1 MSLKRSQSEL
11 LLTPGPVRIP
21 RRVALAAASSEA
33 ALHHRSDEFRTLLKS
48 IDDKLKQIFRT
59 EQKLLYFTASGTG
72 AMEACVAN
80 LTRRGERP
88 LVVSG
93 GKFGQ
98 RWAAILRAY
107 GIDPHVIEVEWGRAV
122 EPAEIDQALREH
134 PEIKVV
140 FTQLF
145 ETSTAT
151 AYDVEAIAQV
161 TKEHDVL
168 LVIDAISALGAMPLE
183 TDAWGVD
190 VVVAGSQKALM
201 VPPGLSFASVSER
214 AWERVERSN
223 LPRYYFDFRAA
234 RKALF
239 FTPYTPAV
247 SLFVQLNESLDLIL
261 EEGLAARMARF
272 ARYAQAT
279 RAAAEALGFINMSR
293 RPGPVCTALGM
304 PDGISA
310 DELRNELSERFGI
323 RVAGGQESWKG
334 RVIRIAHIGALS
346 ERDVLGAIGALES
359 SLQRLGHRVEP
370 GCGLRAALEVLSG
383 DAMTGEEGGLGI

>member
-1 MSLKRSQSEL
+1 
-11 LLTPGPVRIP
+11 
-21 RRVALAAASSEA
+21 VALAAASSEA
-33 ALHHRSDEFRTLLKS
+33 LLHHRSGEFRTLLRS

-59 EQKLLYFTASGTG
+59 EQTLLYFTASGTG

-80 LTRRGERP
+80 LIRRGERP

-107 GIDPHVIEVEWGRAV
+107 GIDPHVIEVEWGRAI

-134 PEIKVV
+134 PEIEVV

-183 TDAWGVD
+183 TDAWGID
-190 VVVAGSQKALM
+190 VVVAGSQKAM
-201 VPPGLSFASVSER
+201 MIPPGLSFVSVSER

-223 LPRYYFDFRAA
+223 LPRFYFDFRAA

-247 SLFVQLNESLDLIL
+247 SLFAQLNESLELIL
-261 EEGLAARMARF
+261 EEGLETRMARF
-272 ARYAQAT
+272 ARYARAT
-279 RAAAEALGFINMSR
+279 RAAAEALGLINMSR
-293 RPGPVCTALGM
+293 RPGAVCTALGM
-304 PDGISA
+304 PDGINA
-310 DELRNELSERFGI
+310 DELRKELRERFGI
-323 RVAGGQESWKG
+323 RAAGGQGHWKG
-334 RVIRIAHIGALS
+334 RVIRIAHIGDLS

-370 GCGLRAALEVLSG
+370 GCGLRAALEIL
-383 DAMTGEEGGLGI
+383 GEGALTEGGG